1 MGPDVT
7 DVGLH
12 DLLSQL
18 AGGDDDLREAA
29 AVALGRL
36 GPKAIEPLSALL
48 RSGDVAL
55 RWWAARSLAEVG
67 GQAAIAPLTQALA
80 DDDADVRA
88 CACLA
93 LGRIGAVSAAGA
105 LAGRMGDASG
115 LVAAIAAD
123 ALSMLGAGAVD
134 SLAHML
140 LHHRPT
146 VRLLAVRALGRTRSQ
161 QAVEPLC
168 RALDDTSYL
177 VSQCALDALEKL
189 GVGMVYFP
197 PA

>member
-36 GPKAIEPLSALL
+36 GPTAIGPLSALL
-48 RSGDVAL
+48 HSGDVAL

-67 GQAAIAPLTQALA
+67 GQAAVAPLTQALA
-80 DDDADVRA
+80 DGDADVRA

-93 LGRIGAVSAAGA
+93 LGKIGALSAAGA
-105 LAGRMGDASG
+105 LAVRLGDESG
-115 LVAAIAAD
+115 FVAAIAAD
-123 ALSMLGAGAVD
+123 ALSMLGVGSVD
-134 SLAHML
+134 ALAQML

-146 VRLLAVRALGRTRSQ
+146 VRLLAVRALGRTGAQ

-177 VSQCALDALEKL
+177 VSHCALDALEKL

-197 PA
+197 SA